1 MMMLMIDTKM
11 ENAVMVITM
20 ITNHFKILHSQYK
33 IYIVK
38 VSSMALKMLTTLMLR
53 AWVTMSE
60 SMDAVTSE
68 NCEIGCVICCIKLNC

>member
-53 AWVTMSE
+53 AWALVYNRHMTHLQKTPIYRKHPYHTM
-60 SMDAVTSE
+60 T
-68 NCEIGCVICCIKLNC
+68 